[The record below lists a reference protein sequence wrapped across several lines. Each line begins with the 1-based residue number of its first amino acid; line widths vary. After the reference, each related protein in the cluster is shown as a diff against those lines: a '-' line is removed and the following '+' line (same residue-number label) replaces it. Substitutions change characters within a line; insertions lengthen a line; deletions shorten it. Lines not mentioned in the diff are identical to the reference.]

1 MSELSRQGP
10 GWRPADSLSRV
21 VIDAVAEHEGV
32 EPSELEPPLYH
43 AVDPEALDALFPDT
57 GRSGSTG
64 RVRFSYDG
72 RDVCVTSD
80 GQVQI
85 AEADEE

>member
-1 MSELSRQGP
+1 MGEP
-10 GWRPADSLSRV
+10 GRRGADRRPADSLSQA

-32 EPSELEPPLYH
+32 EPTELEPPLYH
-43 AVDPEALDALFPDT
+43 AVDPEALDALFPET

-80 GQVQI
+80 GQVHV